1 MRGPWT
7 TNTDPAVSVLQPNE
21 NNAWATCLPT
31 QIIEALIL
39 LKIADSLDTINR
51 GVGDLVR
58 WCALFMVLLQ
68 FAIVLLRYVFGVSF
82 IFLNEGVLYLHG
94 ALFMLGAGYTL
105 LIDGHVRVDIFYS
118 QAGERRKAMID
129 ILGHLAFLAPAM
141 LILLIYSW
149 PSVRRS
155 WSILEGPISVG
166 GIPASFLLKSL
177 IPGFCILLLIQ
188 GLACLL
194 RDILRHRAA
203 N

>member
-1 MRGPWT
+1 MGERLCPRAFIET
-7 TNTDPAVSVLQPNE
+7 LTLLQ
-21 NNAWATCLPT
+21 
-31 QIIEALIL
+31 
-39 LKIADSLDTINR
+39 IADSLDTINR
-51 GVGDLVR
+51 HVGNFVR

-105 LIDGHVRVDIFYS
+105 LIDGHVRVDIFYARAS
-118 QAGERRKAMID
+118 EGRKAMID
-129 ILGHLAFLAPAM
+129 IFGHFVFLAPSM
-141 LILLIYSW
+141 LILLVYSW
-149 PSVRRS
+149 PSVQRS

-177 IPGFCILLLIQ
+177 IPGFCILLLVQ

-194 RDILRHRAA
+194 RDILRRRAA
-203 N
+203 D